1 MKSKYPIIQFS
12 EDKQDV
18 CCCYVLPVSEGSDLA
33 LFSPATGGKW
43 YLSNLNGDK
52 ISADYVVPTDG
63 FIDVFSV
70 DLSAIL
76 APVDCFRVIAGD
88 YYSTPFQYIGC
99 DADNTHVF
107 EYWDDGDDGDIRRQ
121 RIRLS
126 CVIDNPQ
133 SKTEKSDYTDSNG
146 LNISLSKTR
155 RKEYTLT
162 TDFYPESIHDA
173 IKEIMLYPNLF
184 VDDEA
189 MYESGDYDI
198 AWDEKDE
205 NDNARATT
213 KLSEQDINRYS
224 IC

>member
-12 EDKQDV
+12 EEKQDV
-18 CCCYVLPVSEGSDLA
+18 CCCYILPVSEGYDLA
-33 LFSPATGGKW
+33 LFFSTAGSELW
-43 YLSNLNGDK
+43 YLANLNGDK
-52 ISADYVVPTDG
+52 LSEYYAIHSDG
-63 FIDVFSV
+63 FIDVSV
-70 DLSAIL
+70 INLSAIL
-76 APVDCFRVIAGD
+76 APGDCFRIVAGD

-107 EYWDDGDDGDIRRQ
+107 EYWDDGDIRRQ

-126 CVIDNPQ
+126 CIIDNPQ

-155 RKEYTLT
+155 RKEYALT
-162 TDFYPESIHDA
+162 TDFYPESVHDA
-173 IKEIMLYPNLF
+173 IKEIFLYPNLF